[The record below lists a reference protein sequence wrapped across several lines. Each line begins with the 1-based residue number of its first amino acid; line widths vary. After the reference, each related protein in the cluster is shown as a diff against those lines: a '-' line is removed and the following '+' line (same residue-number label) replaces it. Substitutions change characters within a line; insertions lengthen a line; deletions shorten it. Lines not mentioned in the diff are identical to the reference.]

1 MSSKREA
8 STPIPSSLVW
18 FGLVWFGLVWFGL
31 DQILFKTRAWAMI
44 LEAIKMHEFEARG
57 LDSNSFQFGRRP
69 ISVQLYGTALNEG
82 LCAYKDYVCVGN
94 IQ

>member
-1 MSSKREA
+1 
-8 STPIPSSLVW
+8 
-18 FGLVWFGLVWFGL
+18 
-31 DQILFKTRAWAMI
+31 MI

>member
-1 MSSKREA
+1 MSSKRDA

-18 FGLVWFGLVWFGL
+18 FGFCIVSD

-44 LEAIKMHEFEARG
+44 LKAIKMHEFEARG

-82 LCAYKDYVCVGN
+82 SLC
-94 IQ
+94 I

>member
-1 MSSKREA
+1 MHEFEA
-8 STPIPSSLVW
+8 RGLDSNSFQ
-18 FGLVWFGLVWFGL
+18 FGLVWFLYFVSN

-44 LEAIKMHEFEARG
+44 LKAIKMHEFEARG
-57 LDSNSFQFGRRP
+57 LDFNSFQFGRRP